1 MGNREGKKKRKGKNV
16 ERKKVKATRRVPT
29 SINVIVI
36 RKVRKTNSK
45 GRRERMVA
53 LSPSREYACV
63 EIYNRAT
70 EG

>member
-1 MGNREGKKKRKGKNV
+1 MGNRGKKKKRKKR
-16 ERKKVKATRRVPT
+16 RKKVKATRRVPT
-29 SINVIVI
+29 SIYVIVI